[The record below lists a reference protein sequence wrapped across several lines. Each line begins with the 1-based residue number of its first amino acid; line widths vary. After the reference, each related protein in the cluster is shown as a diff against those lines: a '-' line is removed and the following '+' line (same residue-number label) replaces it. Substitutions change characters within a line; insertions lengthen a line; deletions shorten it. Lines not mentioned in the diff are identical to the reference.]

1 MSSVINFINKFSDFQ
16 EKICIIDNNNI
27 YTYLDLIKSIDTNY
41 EILKKNNIKPGELV
55 ALVGDYSFHSISFFF
70 ALCKNNN
77 VLIPITTKNNQEIVD
92 RIEEAKPEWV
102 FDLDNKSFIKNQENF
117 NSNRHDLIQNV
128 INKKSSG
135 LILFSSGTTGRP
147 KAMIHD
153 LSNLIS
159 SYADKKQKSIVF
171 LVFLM
176 FDHIGGLN
184 TLFNCLA
191 MGSTIVIPLNRTP
204 QHICQLIE
212 KYNINVLPSSP
223 TFLNLI
229 LISKEYSNYN
239 LSSLKLITYGTEAMP
254 DSLLLKLKDIFPN
267 VKFLQTFGTSETGI
281 AKTTSK
287 SSTSTFIKIEDG
299 DQEYKI
305 VNNEL
310 WLRSKTQILGY
321 INHNND
327 SFTPDGWFKT
337 GDLVEEMEGNYIKIR
352 GRIKEIINVGGEKV
366 TPSEVESTILE
377 LSEIIDCVVVGEA
390 NSITGQMVVAKVV
403 ISEDYEELVV
413 KKTIKKH
420 CKERLDKYKIP
431 AKILFIKQIDFS
443 ERFKKERFNKE

>member
-1 MSSVINFINKFSDFQ
+1 MLFIDKFLDLSENQ
-16 EKICIIDNNNI
+16 CIIDNNNT
-27 YTYLDLIKSIDTNY
+27 YTYSDLVKSINSNY
-41 EILKKNNIKPGELV
+41 EILQKNNVKPGELV
-55 ALVGDYSFHSISFFF
+55 ALVGDYSFNSISFFL
-70 ALCKNNN
+70 ALCKNKNI
-77 VLIPITTKNNQEIVD
+77 LIPITSKNTQEIND
-92 RIEEAKPEWV
+92 RIQESKPEWV
-102 FDLDNKSFIKNQENF
+102 YHLNIQSFNKFENNF
-117 NSNRHDLIQNV
+117 NINRHDLI
-128 INKKSSG
+128 NKVVSDNCAG
-135 LILFSSGTTGRP
+135 LILFSSGTTGKP

-159 SYADKKQKSIVF
+159 TYLNKKQKKIIF

-191 MGSTIVIPLNRTP
+191 MGSTIVIPENRTP
-204 QHICQLIE
+204 QHVCHLIE
-212 KYNINVLPSSP
+212 KYKINVLPSSP

-229 LISKEYSNYN
+229 LISKEYVNYN
-239 LSSLKLITYGTEAMP
+239 LLSLKLITYGTEAMP
-254 DSLLLKLKDIFPN
+254 DSLLIKLKDVFPN

-287 SSTSTFIKIEDG
+287 SSTSTFIKIEDA

-310 WLRSKTQILGY
+310 WIRSKTQILGY

-327 SFTPDGWFKT
+327 SFTTDGWFKT
-337 GDLVEEMEGNYIKIR
+337 GDLVEEMEDNYIKIK

-366 TPSEVESTILE
+366 TPSEVESVILE
-377 LSEIIDCVVVGEA
+377 LQEISDCVVVGEK

-403 ISEDYEELVV
+403 LNDGYDELDV
-413 KKTIKKH
+413 KKSIKKH
-420 CKERLDKYKIP
+420 CKERLEKYKIP
-431 AKILFIKQIDFS
+431 SKILLTRQIEFS
-443 ERFKKERFNKE
+443 ERFKKDRFNKDQ